1 MTMKEIELIFQQ
13 LREKLAVAKTAQ
25 RRDIALDTAQLQVQ
39 QVVMR
44 LGASKDLVSLKR
56 AKA

>member
-1 MTMKEIELIFQQ
+1 MKEIELIFAQ
-13 LREKLAVAKTAQ
+13 LREKLATAETAQ

-44 LGASKDLVSLKR
+44 LGADKGLVGIKR

>member
-13 LREKLAVAKTAQ
+13 LREKLAVAETAQ

-44 LGASKDLVSLKR
+44 LSASKDLVSLKR
-56 AKA
+56 VKA

>member
-1 MTMKEIELIFQQ
+1 MKEIELIFTQ
-13 LREKLAVAKTAQ
+13 LREKLATAETAQ

-39 QVVMR
+39 QVLIR
-44 LGASKDLVSLKR
+44 LGADKGLVGIKR

>member
-1 MTMKEIELIFQQ
+1 MKEIELIFQQ
-13 LREKLAVAKTAQ
+13 LREKLAVAETAQ

-39 QVVMR
+39 QVFMR
-44 LGASKDLVSLKR
+44 LGADTGLVGIKR

>member
-1 MTMKEIELIFQQ
+1 MKEIELIFQQ
-13 LREKLAVAKTAQ
+13 LREKLAVAETAQ

-44 LGASKDLVSLKR
+44 LSAGKDLVSLKR

>member
-1 MTMKEIELIFQQ
+1 MTMKEIELIFAQ
-13 LREKLAVAKTAQ
+13 LREKLAVAETAQ

>member
-13 LREKLAVAKTAQ
+13 LREKLAVAETAQ

-39 QVVMR
+39 SIILR
-44 LGASKDLVSLKR
+44 LSSDKGLVSLKR

>member
-13 LREKLAVAKTAQ
+13 LREKLAVAETAQ

-39 QVVMR
+39 AIVMR
-44 LGASKDLVSLKR
+44 LGADKGLVGIKR

>member
-13 LREKLAVAKTAQ
+13 LREKLAVAETAQ

>member
-1 MTMKEIELIFQQ
+1 MKEIELIFTQ
-13 LREKLAVAKTAQ
+13 LREKLATADTAQ
-25 RRDIALDTAQLQVQ
+25 RRDIAIDTAQLQVQ

>member
-1 MTMKEIELIFQQ
+1 MKEIELIFQQ
-13 LREKLAVAKTAQ
+13 LREKLAVAETAQ

-44 LGASKDLVSLKR
+44 LGADKGLVGIKR

>member
-13 LREKLAVAKTAQ
+13 LREKLATAETAQ

-39 QVVMR
+39 AIVMR
-44 LGASKDLVSLKR
+44 LGADKGLVGIKR

>member
-13 LREKLAVAKTAQ
+13 LREKLAVAETAQ

-44 LGASKDLVSLKR
+44 LSASKDLVSLKR

>member
-1 MTMKEIELIFQQ
+1 MKEIELIFQQ
-13 LREKLAVAKTAQ
+13 LREKLAVAETAQ

-39 QVVMR
+39 AIVMR
-44 LGASKDLVSLKR
+44 LGADKGLVGIKR

>member
-1 MTMKEIELIFQQ
+1 MKEIELIFTQ
-13 LREKLAVAKTAQ
+13 LREKLAVAETAQ

-44 LGASKDLVSLKR
+44 LGADKGLVGIKR